1 MTEISLRRLWE
12 WCNMANFCMK
22 CGAKIRKEDNF
33 CINCGT
39 KLEKEDN
46 FCTNCGAK
54 IRKEDNFCIN
64 CGAKIDKSNVKQ
76 KKTLLKSVNDSIEK
90 ERERIAEEKKEK
102 KKKLKTIDK
111 IFESE
116 EIKSEIRKNN
126 ISPQYVISIKENLKD
141 KLINKKEERSEEEL
155 KYIIKKELKKANKEQ
170 NVRITKEK
178 EMNSKIE
185 NKTVGGNYCDL
196 KCRHCYEEFMDSGGG
211 IVGDFDSEG
220 YTEYYCHLG
229 HSLSFGKFCEDY
241 EL

>member
-1 MTEISLRRLWE
+1 M
-12 WCNMANFCMK
+12 N

-46 FCTNCGAK
+46 FC
-54 IRKEDNFCIN
+54 IN
-64 CGAKIDKSNVKQ
+64 CGAKIDKSDIKQ
-76 KKTLLKSVNDSIEK
+76 KKTLFKSVNDNIEK
-90 ERERIAEEKKEK
+90 ERERIAKEKKEK

-116 EIKSEIRKNN
+116 EIRSEIRKNN